1 MAKKYRKDAVR
12 KAVENWRRSEW
23 FSANDILDF
32 ALTQSTQP
40 KGGFSVYT
48 VSRFLSMMEY
58 KGQITSKS
66 ENGIKMYRRRETWD
80 V

>member
-12 KAVENWRRSEW
+12 KAVENWKRSEW
-23 FSANDILDF
+23 FSASEILDF
-32 ALTQSTQP
+32 ALSQSTQP

-66 ENGIKMYRRRETWD
+66 EQGIKMYRRSELWG